1 MKAISKSSLIVA
13 LFLIFSVALKSQDD
27 KFLTAAANGDLSK
40 VNSFIKK
47 GGDVNTKNNL
57 KWTALSYA
65 AKFGHLDVVK
75 VLIENGANI
84 NYKNNTGFTPV
95 VIAFLNNQ
103 ESIFKY
109 LIEKGADVNIK
120 DMVGMSV
127 LAYAVKENKLNAV
140 KYLVEQGKAN
150 VNIKNS
156 SGRTPMDVC
165 TNDEISKYLRA
176 NGAKTGKELMS
187 GTE

>member
-1 MKAISKSSLIVA
+1 MKTISKISLIVTVI
-13 LFLIFSVALKSQDD
+13 LIFCSAAKSQDD
-27 KFLTAAANGDLSK
+27 KFLTAAANGDVAK
-40 VNSFIKK
+40 VNSFLKK

-75 VLIENGANI
+75 ALIENGANI

-103 ESIFKY
+103 ENVFKH
-109 LIEKGADVNIK
+109 LIDNGADVNIK

-140 KYLVEQGKAN
+140 KYLVDNGKAE

-156 SGRTPMDVC
+156 SGRTPLDIC
-165 TNDEISKYLRA
+165 TDDEISKYLRA
-176 NGAKTGKELMS
+176 KGGKTGKELMS
-187 GTE
+187 GN